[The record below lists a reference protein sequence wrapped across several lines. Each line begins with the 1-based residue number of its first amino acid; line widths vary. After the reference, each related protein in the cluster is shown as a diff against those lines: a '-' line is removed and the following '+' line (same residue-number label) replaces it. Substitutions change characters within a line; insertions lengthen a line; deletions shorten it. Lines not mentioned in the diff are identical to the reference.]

1 MFTGIHDE
9 DLQEISK
16 CDCGPVYGVPLRGS
30 LPLLGESRGE
40 IPCGMVQALPT
51 RQDLE
56 MTRKVSERTAAGYEV
71 LLSHYNRVSEDLAK
85 RELDWQ
91 DGHSVQE
98 MRHEDAILRW
108 RGLLEVAIENAEDI
122 AAGRATELET
132 RLLEIIEESKEENP
146 RRLQMCKVCI
156 GEGDHT
162 CPRCDGSGWE

>member
-1 MFTGIHDE
+1 MPCSGIHDE
-9 DLQEISK
+9 DMQELPEW
-16 CDCGPVYGVPLRGS
+16 DCGPVYGVPLRGS
-30 LPLLGESRGE
+30 LP
-40 IPCGMVQALPT
+40 IPGKNVLMCQALPT

-56 MTRKVSERTAAGYEV
+56 ITRKVSERTAAGYEV

-122 AAGRATELET
+122 AAGRATELKA
-132 RLLEIIEESKEENP
+132 RLLEIIEESKGANP

-156 GEGDHT
+156 GEGDST
-162 CPRCDGSGWE
+162 CQRCEGSGWE